1 MVSKPKLYNRPT
13 PEESAIA
20 VRALLNIKD
29 LTRVHHNVSI
39 PTLIVN
45 GKYDPLIQN
54 KSHYDMDQYYDQ
66 VTKLYLIIQ
75 DMHHISRNQKN
86 S

>member
-29 LTRVHHNVSI
+29 LTRVHHNVS
-39 PTLIVN
+39 
-45 GKYDPLIQN
+45 
-54 KSHYDMDQYYDQ
+54 
-66 VTKLYLIIQ
+66 YLL
-75 DMHHISRNQKN
+75 
-86 S
+86 